1 MEGSQEPKTPQTAE
15 DPIERAKYIRDALA
29 TEIAHRRQRRQQIF
43 SWASSLLVAITG
55 GTIALTFKEHR
66 SLSPLQKT
74 VLTLAIGVLGLHAII
89 WIDHHW
95 EAEKKAKAEI
105 MAHNGLLGIPAVETL
120 PRKDWTTMVAVVLL
134 AVAALLAVLIPIQ

>member
-1 MEGSQEPKTPQTAE
+1 MPQEAT

-55 GTIALTFKEHR
+55 GTIALTFKEYQ

-74 VLTLAIGVLGLHAII
+74 ALTVAIGVLSAHAMI

-95 EAEKKAKAEI
+95 EAEKRAKAEI
-105 MAHNGLLGIPAVETL
+105 AAHNEFLGVPVEREL
-120 PRKDWTTMVAVVLL
+120 PRKDWTTLVALLLL